1 MSTRSESRDETA
13 SRTSEETV
21 ETVVSRLEDWYHVP
35 VLLATMVAMLWIRLQ
50 SYDAFTR
57 DGEIYLSGND
67 GWYHLREV
75 QYTVQNWPATMP
87 FDPWTYFPFGT
98 STGQFGT
105 LYDQLIATGVLLVG
119 LGSPT
124 QEQIMQA
131 MLVATPVFGALTVIP
146 VYLIGKRLGGRV
158 AGLFGAILLA
168 LLPGSFLQRT
178 LVASADHNGAE
189 PFFQAFAVVGLLA
202 AFVVAEREKPVWELV
217 VDRDFEA
224 LRTPALWSAIG
235 GFGVAMYLWMW
246 PPGVLLVGLAGL
258 FFTLKFATDVYHDS
272 SPEPVAFAGA
282 VSMSVT
288 GLLLLVP
295 LQSFG
300 FSPTRF
306 SLLQPLL
313 AFGVAA
319 GCVFLAWLARE
330 WESRDLDSSLYPV
343 AVFGLLLV
351 GVGLLS
357 VVLPSVYK
365 LIVNNL
371 VRTVGFSTGAQTRTI
386 VEASPFLSD
395 INLQRYN
402 GSAQAAL
409 VASYGLTFF
418 TAAGAAIWMLA
429 KPLTKG
435 GETRKVGY
443 VVGGLL
449 LVAGLFFFQNAFQS
463 LGRALGVNSQ
473 LLGLGIVTALIVG
486 AALLTEYRT
495 EHLFVVVW
503 AAFIT
508 SAAFTQIRFNYY
520 LAVVVVV
527 LNAYLLGEI
536 IRLLGVSPSAWVSE
550 VTKKSPKEAVTS
562 IPWYKVMTVV
572 AVVTVITVPV
582 LIQPMTVGASPQGG
596 GGVQT
601 ATAWQIGNNTQ
612 PADITQWDDSLQ
624 WMNENTPEEGE
635 FGGADNRME
644 YYGTYSEGDGDFAYP
659 EGSYGV
665 QSWWDY
671 GHWITVR
678 GERIP
683 NANPFQQGATS
694 AANFMLAP
702 DEQQAQQVLARQ
714 STEGNQTRYVMIDWQ
729 MATTGN
735 KFDAMTVFYDEQNTS
750 SGEFYDRVFVLG
762 SSGGQERVTSTYNL
776 HQQRYYDSMVTRLYQ
791 FHGSAIE
798 PQPIVADYELRETN
812 TGQQVPVFT
821 DSNETGLR
829 TFDSMQE
836 ARQYVEEEG
845 TAQVG
850 GVGQYPGE
858 RVPALEHYR
867 LVHTSENSAYNTA
880 EYTRGLISTS
890 RATGVSPTLLNQNQP
905 AWVKTFERVPGATVE
920 GSGAPANT
928 TVTASVQMETP
939 AANSTFTYTQQA
951 QTNEDG
957 EFTMTVP
964 YSTTG
969 YDEYGPENGYTDVNV
984 RATGAYNVSTGLT
997 QNESGAVVQYG
1008 AQFDVSEGQ
1017 VNGAEDGGVTVELES
1032 ATLQQAPTDD
1042 SGTETQNGTNSTAL
1056 TTPDSLS
1063 VTDGVA
1069 TSDES
1074 TTGDDL
1080 TQSADGSTVALDVV
1094 AEPAE
1099 TDAVAV

>member
-1 MSTRSESRDETA
+1 MSTRSESRDETT

-158 AGLFGAILLA
+158 AGLFGAVLLA

-217 VDRDFEA
+217 VDRDFAA
-224 LRTPALWSAIG
+224 LRTPAIWSAIG

-258 FFTLKFATDVYHDS
+258 FFTLKFATDVYHES

-288 GLLLLVP
+288 GLLMFVP

-306 SLLQPLL
+306 SLLQPLM

-330 WESRDLDSSLYPV
+330 WESRDLDASLYPV

-402 GSAQAAL
+402 GSAQAAII
-409 VASYGLTFF
+409 ASYGLTFF

-429 KPLTKG
+429 RPLTKG
-435 GETRKVGY
+435 GETRKVAY
-443 VVGGLL
+443 VVGSLL
-449 LVAGLFFFQNAFQS
+449 LVAALFFFQNTFQS
-463 LGRALGVNSQ
+463 VGSALGVNSQ

-495 EHLFVVVW
+495 DHLFVVVW
-503 AAFIT
+503 AAFIA

-527 LNAYLLGEI
+527 LNAYLLGEVL
-536 IRLLGVSPSAWVSE
+536 RYLSLDRSL
-550 VTKKSPKEAVTS
+550 TD
-562 IPWYKVMTVV
+562 VV
-572 AVVTVITVPV
+572 DDVQGYQVLAVVSVVMLITTPV
-582 LIQPMTVGASPQGG
+582 LLVPMAVGAGPQGG

-601 ATAWQIGNNTQ
+601 STAWQIGNNTQ
-612 PADITQWDDSLQ
+612 PGDITQWDGSLQ
-624 WMNENTPEEGE
+624 WMHENTPAEGE
-635 FGGADNRME
+635 YGGADNRME
-644 YYGTYSEGDGDFAYP
+644 YYGTYQQGDGDFAYP

-678 GERIP
+678 SERIP

-702 DEQQAQQVLARQ
+702 DEQGAQQVLARQ

-750 SGEFYDRVFVLG
+750 AREFYQPVYVVG
-762 SSGGQERVTSTYNL
+762 SSDGQQGVTGTYDLRN
-776 HQQRYYDSMVTRLYQ
+776 QRYYDSMVTRLYQ
-791 FHGSAIE
+791 FHGSAVE
-798 PQPIVADYELRETN
+798 PQPLVIDYELRETS
-812 TGQQVPVFT
+812 TGQQVPVVLS
-821 DSNETGLR
+821 DSNETGLQ
-829 TFDSMQE
+829 TFDNMTA
-836 ARQYVEEEG
+836 AREYAEEDG

-850 GVGQYPGE
+850 GLGQYPGE

-867 LVHTSENSAYNTA
+867 LVHASENSAYNTA

-890 RATGVSPTLLNQNQP
+890 RATGVSPTQLNQNQP

-920 GSGAPANT
+920 GSGAPADT
-928 TVTASVQMETP
+928 TVTARVQMEMP
-939 AANSTFTYTQQA
+939 SANSTFTYTQQA

-984 RATGAYNVSTGLT
+984 EATGAYNVSTGLT

-1017 VNGAEDGGVTVELES
+1017 VNGAEDGPVTVELES
-1032 ATLQQAPTDD
+1032 ATLRQAPSDG

-1056 TTPDSLS
+1056 STPDSLS
-1063 VTDGVA
+1063 VTDDSA
-1069 TSDES
+1069 TVGDS
-1074 TTGDDL
+1074 TTDGDFS
-1080 TQSADGSTVALDVV
+1080 QSSGDSPVALGAAAGTV
-1094 AEPAE
+1094 E

>member
-217 VDRDFEA
+217 VDRDFDA

-258 FFTLKFATDVYHDS
+258 FFTLKFATDVYHGS

-288 GLLLLVP
+288 GLLMFVP

-306 SLLQPLL
+306 SLLQPLM

-319 GCVFLAWLARE
+319 GCVFLAWLARQ
-330 WESRDLDSSLYPV
+330 WESRDLDASLYPV

-429 KPLTKG
+429 KPLVRD
-435 GETRKVGY
+435 GETERVAY
-443 VVGGLL
+443 AVGGLL
-449 LVAGLFFFQNAFQS
+449 LVAALFFFQNAFQN
-463 LGRALGVNSQ
+463 LGSALGVNSQ
-473 LLGLGIVTALIVG
+473 LLGLGIVTALLVG
-486 AALLTEYRT
+486 AAFLTEYRT

-527 LNAYLLGEI
+527 LNAYLLGELI
-536 IRLLGVSPSAWVSE
+536 NVLGVSPGAWVNN
-550 VTKKSPKEAVTS
+550 VTDKSPMGAVKS
-562 IPWYKVMTVV
+562 VPWYKVMTVV
-572 AVVTVITVPV
+572 SVIMLITTPV
-582 LIQPMTVGASPQGG
+582 LLVPMTVGGTGPQGG

-601 ATAWQIGNNTQ
+601 ATAWEVGNNTG
-612 PADITQWDDSLQ
+612 PADITQWDSSLQ

-644 YYGTYSEGDGDFAYP
+644 YYGTYEQGDGDFAYP

-678 GERIP
+678 SERIP

-750 SGEFYDRVFVLG
+750 SGEFYDRVFVL
-762 SSGGQERVTSTYNL
+762 SSDGEQERVTGTYNL

-791 FHGSAIE
+791 FHGSAVE
-798 PQPIVADYELRETN
+798 PQPIVADYELRETR

-836 ARQYVEEEG
+836 ARQYAEDEG

-850 GVGQYPGE
+850 GVGQYPSE

-880 EYTRGLISTS
+880 EYTRSLIGTS
-890 RATGVSPTLLNQNQP
+890 RATGISPTLLNQNQP

-928 TVTASVQMETP
+928 TVTARVQMENPT
-939 AANSTFTYTQQA
+939 ANSTFTYTQQA

-964 YSTTG
+964 YSTAG

-984 RATGAYNVSTGLT
+984 RATGPYNVSTGLT

-1017 VNGAEDGGVTVELES
+1017 VNGAEDGSVTVELES
-1032 ATLQQAPTDD
+1032 ATLRQTDG
-1042 SGTETQNGTNSTAL
+1042 SGGDETQNGTNSTAL
-1056 TTPDSLS
+1056 TTPDTLS
-1063 VTDGVA
+1063 PSDDS
-1069 TSDES
+1069 TSPGDT

-1080 TQSADGSTVALDVV
+1080 TASSDDPTVAAGTGETYTV
-1094 AEPAE
+1094 AA
-1099 TDAVAV
+1099 

>member
-1 MSTRSESRDETA
+1 MSTRSESRDETT
-13 SRTSEETV
+13 SRTSEETI

-35 VLLATMVAMLWIRLQ
+35 VLVATMVAMLWIRLQ

-75 QYTVQNWPATMP
+75 QYTVQNWPSTMP

-158 AGLFGAILLA
+158 AGLFGAVLLA

-217 VDRDFEA
+217 VDRDFAA
-224 LRTPALWSAIG
+224 LRTPAIWSAVG

-258 FFTLKFATDVYHDS
+258 FFTLKFATDVYHGS

-282 VSMSVT
+282 VSMTVT
-288 GLLLLVP
+288 GLLLFVP
-295 LQSFG
+295 IQSFG

-409 VASYGLTFF
+409 IANYGLTFF
-418 TAAGAAIWMLA
+418 TAAGAVIWLLA
-429 KPLTKG
+429 KPLVKG

-443 VVGGLL
+443 VIGSLL
-449 LVAGLFFFQNAFQS
+449 LVAAMFFFQNTFQS
-463 LGRALGVNSQ
+463 VGSAVGLNSQ
-473 LLGLGIVTALIVG
+473 LLGLGVVTALIVG

-527 LNAYLLGEI
+527 LNAYLLGELI
-536 IRLLGVSPSAWVSE
+536 TILGVAPGAWISE
-550 VTKKSPKEAVTS
+550 VTKKSPVEAVQS
-562 IPWYKVMTVV
+562 VPWYKVMTVV

-601 ATAWQIGNNTQ
+601 ATAWEIGNNTAPQ
-612 PADITQWDDSLQ
+612 DITQWDDSLQ

-644 YYGTYSEGDGDFAYP
+644 YYGTYQEGDGDFAYP

-702 DEQQAQQVLARQ
+702 DERQAQQVLARQ

-735 KFDAMTVFYDEQNTS
+735 KFDAMTVFYDEQNTTAR
-750 SGEFYDRVFVLG
+750 EFYQPVYVIG
-762 SSGGQERVTSTYNL
+762 SSGGQQRVTGTYDL
-776 HQQRYYDSMVTRLYQ
+776 HNQRYYDSMVTRLYQ
-791 FHGSAIE
+791 FHGSAID
-798 PQPIVADYELRETN
+798 PQPLVIDYELRETS
-812 TGQQVPVFT
+812 TGQQVPVVISG
-821 DSNETGLR
+821 SNETGLR
-829 TFDSMQE
+829 TFDSME
-836 ARQYVEEEG
+836 AARQYVEEDG
-845 TAQVG
+845 TARVG
-850 GVGQYPGE
+850 GLGQYPGE

-928 TVTASVQMETP
+928 TVTARVQMENP
-939 AANSTFTYTQQA
+939 AANSTFTYSQQA
-951 QTNEDG
+951 RTNEDG

-984 RATGAYNVSTGLT
+984 RATGSYNVSTGLT

-1017 VNGAEDGGVTVELES
+1017 VNGAEDGPVTVELDS
-1032 ATLQQAPTDD
+1032 ATLRPAPSDGS
-1042 SGTETQNGTNSTAL
+1042 SGTETGSENGTNSTAL

-1063 VTDGVA
+1063 LADDAAVSAGD
-1069 TSDES
+1069 S
-1074 TTGDDL
+1074 TTDTTFDL
-1080 TQSADGSTVALDVV
+1080 GGSPGAVGS
-1094 AEPAE
+1094 AE
-1099 TDAVAV
+1099 TYAVEA